1 MVDYKNWMPKG
12 MLYAMFIISGVL
24 LLLGVTFGIIGIL
37 VCVYSWII
45 SGLLLLLGF
54 LGLFMSFKCLNMYKA
69 FSYNGERKLMKNV
82 AEGVTSY
89 INLKD
94 NDKALDVGCGSGALT
109 ISLAKR
115 NKNAKVIGIDR
126 WGKEYASFNKPLCE
140 NNAKLEGVSNVEFMQ
155 GNALKLP
162 FEDET
167 FDSLVSNYV
176 YHNIPSRDRQSILLE
191 SLRLL
196 KKGGQF
202 AIHDI
207 FTKGKYGDMDKFINK
222 LKDMG
227 YQRVVLIDTTNGL
240 FMNKKES
247 KKLMLTGSKLL
258 VGIK

>member
-1 MVDYKNWMPKG
+1 MVDYKNWVPKG
-12 MLYAMFIISGVL
+12 MLYAMFITSSILVL
-24 LLLGVTFGIIGIL
+24 LGITFGVFALTLCKYCWFLFGLFIVIGI
-37 VCVYSWII
+37 VAFY
-45 SGLLLLLGF
+45 
-54 LGLFMSFKCLNMYKA
+54 MSFTFLNMYKA
-69 FSYNGERKLMKNV
+69 FSYNGKRKLMKVV

-89 INLKD
+89 IDLKD
-94 NDKALDVGCGSGALT
+94 NDKAIDVGCGSGALS

-115 NKNAKVIGIDR
+115 NKNANVIGIDR

-162 FEDET
+162 FEDGT
-167 FDSLVSNYV
+167 FDALVSNYV
-176 YHNIPSRDRQSILLE
+176 YHNIPSKNRQAILLE

-196 KKGGQF
+196 KKGGKF

-207 FTKGKYGDMDKFINK
+207 FTKGKYGDMDKFVDM

-227 YQRVVLIDTTNGL
+227 YQSVELIDTTNGL
-240 FMNKKES
+240 FMDKKES